1 MLTVRFREYAPVRGV
16 TWQSISYNEVTMVR
30 ILTDDGAIGTW
41 VGESQMF
48 YNATKTV
55 GVLHTFEVTASA
67 SEVKKLRKG
76 RVTRALKDRLNRTH
90 KVESNS

>member
-55 GVLHTFEVTASA
+55 GVLHTFEVTTSA
-67 SEVKKLRKG
+67 SEVKKLRKS
-76 RVTRALKDRLNRTH
+76 RVARSLKERIDRAHRA
-90 KVESNS
+90 ESNS